1 MYAKRK
7 IDLLEEASK
16 VNRGRVMDSAIKAVN
31 LTKYYGR
38 LLAVD
43 HINFEVKK
51 GEIFGF
57 LGPNGAGKTTT
68 VRMLTGISKPTEGTA
83 EVMGYDIQRQSV
95 EAKELMGIVPDIS
108 NVYTDLSAWGNLIF
122 TGRLYDI
129 RRVERE
135 RRAKE
140 LLELFGL
147 FDRRHEIVQDFSRGM
162 KRRVCIAMALM
173 NQSSI
178 LFLDEPTSGL
188 DVQSVLTIRNLI
200 RKLNEDGLTIF
211 LTTHNMEEANQMCDR
226 IAIINR
232 GKIAAI
238 DTPERL
244 KKTIK
249 KLQSIEVSFV
259 GPTRILTADLKTFQ
273 GVTEVSKQGDK
284 YRLYTEDSSSVL
296 SAIWQYAS
304 VNNLKILTVNTMGP
318 SLEDVFVKLTG
329 ITPVGAHAKREANRR
344 GMKTN
349 SGNRRFR
356 F

>member
-1 MYAKRK
+1 M
-7 IDLLEEASK
+7 ET
-16 VNRGRVMDSAIKAVN
+16 AIRTVN
-31 LTKYYGR
+31 LTKFYGK

-68 VRMLTGISKPTEGTA
+68 TRMLTGISKPTEGTA

-129 RRVERE
+129 AKVERE
-135 RRAKE
+135 RRARE
-140 LLELFGL
+140 LLQLFGL
-147 FDRRHEIVQDFSRGM
+147 FDRRHESVQGFSRGM
-162 KRRVCIAMALM
+162 KRRLCIAMALM
-173 NQSSI
+173 NKSSI

-188 DVQSVLTIRNLI
+188 DVQSVLTIRNLV
-200 RKLNEDGLTIF
+200 RKLNDDGLTIF

-226 IAIINR
+226 VAIINR

-249 KLQSIEVSFV
+249 KLQFIEVSFF
-259 GPTRILTADLKTFQ
+259 GAAKNLTKDLKIIQ
-273 GVTEVSKQGDK
+273 GVTEVAKHGDK
-284 YRLYTEDSSSVL
+284 YRLNTENSPKVL
-296 SAIWQYAS
+296 SAIWEYAS
-304 VNNLKILTVNTMGP
+304 ANELIIHTVNTLGP

-329 ITPVGAHAKREANRR
+329 ITPEMKRKGSELGIRA
-344 GMKTN
+344 G
-349 SGNRRFR
+349 S
-356 F
+356 

>member
-1 MYAKRK
+1 
-7 IDLLEEASK
+7 
-16 VNRGRVMDSAIKAVN
+16 
-31 LTKYYGR
+31 
-38 LLAVD
+38 
-43 HINFEVKK
+43 
-51 GEIFGF
+51 
-57 LGPNGAGKTTT
+57 
-68 VRMLTGISKPTEGTA
+68 
-83 EVMGYDIQRQSV
+83 MGYDIQRQSV

-188 DVQSVLTIRNLI
+188 DVQSVLIIRNLI

-318 SLEDVFVKLTG
+318 SLEDVFVKLTV